1 MKIKKIE
8 LRNYKRF
15 TDFTI
20 DNISAPVKLVLVVG
34 PNGSGKTSL
43 FDAFNLWY
51 RQHGALGWNQ
61 DSQFYFKSK
70 VNNDWNKLVSIEFHD
85 NKTEHG
91 ESLRGKFYFRTAYRN
106 QSDFTIQTLQKQR
119 DPITSNKINFLI
131 QNDETVSEN
140 YQRLISHTLSGV
152 YDKENESKTVVQLR
166 EELIGKIKKSLNNV
180 FEDLS
185 LNSIGDPLS
194 DGNFYFEKGSSKN
207 FHYKNLSGGEKS
219 VFDIILDL
227 IIKSAYYPEA
237 IFCIDEPEAHMHT
250 HLQSL
255 LLEEIFNLIPDNSQ
269 LWLNTHS
276 IGMLKKAKEI
286 EENIPGRV
294 AFINFDNLDFDN
306 HVEIEPSP
314 IDKTLWSKFL
324 ELALDDF
331 STLIAPVKVIFC
343 EGTQVGRKNKNF
355 DAQVYSRIFEKNYPD
370 VSFISIGSCTDL
382 ENKDNPSIS
391 IIKRLLPNST
401 FQRLVDR
408 DDKSTEEIKEL
419 NDSEIKVLSKRH
431 IESYLLDDE
440 IISKLCISI
449 GKNDLIK
456 TCIDAK
462 KQKINESTEKG
473 HANDDIKS
481 ASGAIYLE
489 LKKILGLTQCG
500 NTTAAF
506 LRDTL
511 TPLVTNETQIYKDLH
526 KEIFE

>member
-1 MKIKKIE
+1 MKIKKIN
-8 LRNYKRF
+8 LRNFKRF
-15 TDFTI
+15 SDFTI
-20 DNISAPVKLVLVVG
+20 DNIPASIKLVLVVG

-51 RQHGALGWNQ
+51 KQHASIGWNQ
-61 DSQFYFKSK
+61 DKRFYFKSNE
-70 VNNDWNKLVSIEFHD
+70 NNDWNKLVSIEFHD
-85 NKTEHG
+85 NESGYG
-91 ESLRGKFYFRTAYRN
+91 ENQRGKFYFRTAYRN
-106 QSDFTIQTLQKQR
+106 QSDFTIGSLQKQG
-119 DPITSNKINFLI
+119 DPTTTNKINLLI
-131 QNDETVSEN
+131 ENDETVSEN

-152 YDKENESKTVVQLR
+152 YDNENDSKTVKQFR
-166 EELIGKIKKSLNNV
+166 EELIGKIQNSLNNV

-185 LNSIGDPLS
+185 LSSIGDPLS
-194 DGNFYFEKGSSKN
+194 NGSFYFEKGSSKD

-219 VFDIILDL
+219 AFDIILDL

-255 LLEEIFNLIPDNSQ
+255 LLEEIFSLIPDNSQ

-276 IGMLKKAKEI
+276 IGMLKKAKEM
-286 EENIPGRV
+286 EENVPGSV

-314 IDKTLWSKFL
+314 IDKTLWLKFL

-331 STLIAPVKVIFC
+331 STLIAPAKVIFC
-343 EGTQVGRKNKNF
+343 EGTQVGRKNKSF
-355 DAQVYSRIFEKNYPD
+355 DAQVYSRIFERSYPD

-382 ENKDNPSIS
+382 ENKDNPSIL
-391 IIKRLLPNST
+391 IVQRLLPNST

-408 DDKSTEEIKEL
+408 DDKSTQEIKEL
-419 NDSEIKVLSKRH
+419 NASGIKVLAKRH

-440 IISKLCISI
+440 IISKLCNSV
-449 GKNDLIK
+449 GKDELIQ

-462 KQKINESTEKG
+462 KQKIIESIERNNAT
-473 HANDDIKS
+473 DDIKS
-481 ASGAIYLE
+481 ASGEIYNE
-489 LKKILGLTQCG
+489 LKRILELTQCG

-511 TPLVTNETQIYKDLH
+511 TPLVTKETQIYKDLH

>member
-8 LRNYKRF
+8 LKNYKRF

-20 DNISAPVKLVLVVG
+20 DNISASVKLVLVVG

-51 RQHGALGWNQ
+51 RQHGRLGWNQ
-61 DSQFYFKSK
+61 DSQFYFKTN
-70 VNNDWNKLVSIEFHD
+70 VNNDWEKLVSIEFHD
-85 NKTEHG
+85 NQSGYG
-91 ESLRGKFYFRTAYRN
+91 ENQRGKFYFRTAYRN
-106 QSDFTIQTLQKQR
+106 QSDFTIGALQKQN
-119 DPITSNKINFLI
+119 DPTISNKINFLI
-131 QNDETVSEN
+131 ENDETVLEN
-140 YQRLISHTLSGV
+140 YQRLISRTLSGV
-152 YDKENESKTVVQLR
+152 YDNENDSKTVKQFR
-166 EELIGKIKKSLNNV
+166 EELIGKIQNSLNNV

-185 LNSIGDPLS
+185 LSSIGDPLNNGS
-194 DGNFYFEKGSSKN
+194 FYFEKGSSKD

-219 VFDIILDL
+219 AFDIILDL

-255 LLEEIFNLIPDNSQ
+255 LLEEIFNLIPGNSQ

-286 EENIPGRV
+286 EENVSGSV

-324 ELALDDF
+324 ELALDDL
-331 STLIAPVKVIFC
+331 SKLIAPAKVVFC
-343 EGTQVGRKNKNF
+343 EGTQKGRKYKNF
-355 DAQVYSRIFEKNYPD
+355 DAQVYSRIFERNYPD
-370 VSFISIGSCTDL
+370 VSFISIGSCTEI
-382 ENKDNPSIS
+382 ENKDNPSMLIVQQ
-391 IIKRLLPNST
+391 LLSNST
-401 FQRLVDR
+401 IQKLVDR
-408 DDKSTEEIKEL
+408 DDRSEKEIKEL
-419 NDSEIKVLSKRH
+419 NDSGIKVLAKRH

-440 IISKLCISI
+440 IISKLCSSV
-449 GKNDLIK
+449 GKDELIQ

-462 KQKINESTEKG
+462 KQKISESIKKG
-473 HANDDIKS
+473 NAIDDIKS
-481 ASGAIYLE
+481 ASGSIYVE
-489 LKKILGLTQCG
+489 LKRILGLNQCG
-500 NTTAAF
+500 NTRDAF

-511 TPLVTNETQIYKDLH
+511 TPLVTKETQVYKDLD